1 MAVLSMLLPGSAGE
15 TREQIMQV
23 IADSKDFNVRGGFK
37 ATMEVL
43 TRKDNITLST
53 SNGLFINENYQV
65 LESFKETLKDS
76 FKGEVHSV
84 SRSNGYPFI
93 NDWASEKTGGKITDL
108 FPTETMQEQVNFILI
123 NAFYFKADWAKK
135 VNMLKATA
143 AVQWKLLDVNILE
156 FGERESFSK

>member
-1 MAVLSMLLPGSAGE
+1 MAVLSMLLPGSDSE

-23 IADSKDFNVRGGFK
+23 IADSKDFNVRRGFK

-65 LESFKETLKDS
+65 LESFKKTLKDS
-76 FKGEVHSV
+76 FIGEVHSV

-93 NDWASEKTGGKITDL
+93 NDWASEKTGGKITNL

-143 AVQWKLLDVNILE
+143 VVQWKLLDVNILE
-156 FGERESFSK
+156 FGERETFSK